1 MKLRQYLI
9 IGGFVL
15 INVLIIK
22 ILIGNKNEEE
32 STEKTEAYVPTLEA
46 HQVKNVTKKYQISG
60 YGEISSYNAVN
71 LSSEVQGKLY
81 KGAVDL
87 KPGVKFSKGQLLF
100 RIDDMEAQYTL
111 RARKSTFINLIA
123 NLLPDIKIDFSSE
136 YDKWNNYIQSIKL
149 NKPLPELPVWKSD
162 KEKIFLSTQSVLS
175 EYFTIKNLD
184 EQLKKYAVYAPF
196 SGTITSVNVNEY
208 SVVSPGTK
216 VIAVSQTSNYEMAVS
231 IPYSQIDKV
240 KVNDKATIYTTSGT
254 KKGEGKII
262 RISEVINN
270 TTQSV
275 DVYVKPVALDGFSF
289 IEGEYLK
296 VEVQSE
302 NEASGYTVP
311 FLAVK
316 ESMVYLYQ
324 SDSTLTKSRVDIINE
339 TEEGYFI
346 SGLSDGDLIITQE
359 VVSHNNQNKYK
370 VLLKD

>member
-1 MKLRQYLI
+1 
-9 IGGFVL
+9 
-15 INVLIIK
+15 
-22 ILIGNKNEEE
+22 
-32 STEKTEAYVPTLEA
+32 
-46 HQVKNVTKKYQISG
+46 
-60 YGEISSYNAVN
+60 
-71 LSSEVQGKLY
+71 
-81 KGAVDL
+81 
-87 KPGVKFSKGQLLF
+87 
-100 RIDDMEAQYTL
+100 MEAQYTL

-123 NLLPDIKIDFSSE
+123 NLLPDIKIDFPSE
-136 YDKWNNYIQSIKL
+136 YDKWNNYIQAIKL

>member
-123 NLLPDIKIDFSSE
+123 NLLPDIKIDFPSE
-136 YDKWNNYIQSIKL
+136 YDKWNNYIQAIKL